1 MKTTLN
7 WGANM
12 LELPTKSELACGRL
26 VYSANVVAAA
36 RMLAALGAA
45 CRGEL
50 VAKRSESEKAAASV
64 VVRIL

>member
-1 MKTTLN
+1 M
-7 WGANM
+7 
-12 LELPTKSELACGRL
+12 
-26 VYSANVVAAA
+26 YSANVVAAA